1 MVSKKS
7 TATPSRSDAVRAYL
21 KAHPDASQKDIASGL
36 AAQGVEASVS
46 LINKIKY
53 GKPKVKRSR
62 KAKAGRPSAH
72 RNGKPAARKAGASK
86 AATGKAETHKAGTS
100 KAQAIRDAFATL
112 GRSTRPRDVI
122 AHLDAQGV
130 KVSAAQ
136 VSVLRK
142 TKAKRKAA
150 KAGSATRQATAGALE
165 LKLEHLIA
173 AKKLTDQ
180 VGLQAA
186 RKALD
191 ILARL
196 GA

>member
-21 KAHPDASQKDIASGL
+21 KAHPDASQKDIAAGL
-36 AAQGVEASVS
+36 SAQGVQASVS

-53 GKPKVKRSR
+53 GKPKVKRGR

-86 AATGKAETHKAGTS
+86 AGTS

-112 GRSTRPRDVI
+112 GRSTRPRDII

-142 TKAKRKAA
+142 TKAKRKPA

-165 LKLEHLIA
+165 LSLEHLIA